1 MRTRTIVLLLAL
13 VGASVCAAPVAA
25 AKLAKGNS
33 VVWVGLNGNRSHIV
47 SLPVGINSLGEENEV
62 VLHLGYSHFLSDA
75 WACVVSGCL
84 DVGSQKFEPA
94 AGGEATFK
102 SNSYNVRLGLD
113 RYAFIN
119 DEVAIYAGPG
129 ILYWSGD
136 SKYKSGGPEIT
147 WPRVKE
153 VAFNGRLGLYARLGS
168 RYGLFGHI
176 GQVIGTNSAK
186 DGAGNKVSWWSSH
199 NEGSVGLALDF

>member
-13 VGASVCAAPVAA
+13 VAASVCAAPVAA

-47 SLPVGINSLGEENEV
+47 STPVSLATLGEENEAG
-62 VLHLGYSHFLSDA
+62 LHVGYSYFLSDA
-75 WACVVSGCL
+75 WAGVVSGGF

-94 AGGEATFK
+94 AGGEDTFK

-113 RYAFIN
+113 RYAFIT
-119 DEVAIYAGPG
+119 DAVAVYAGPG

-136 SKYKSGGPEIT
+136 SKYKTGGVETT

-168 RYGLFGHI
+168 RYGLFGHV
-176 GQVIGTNSAK
+176 GQVIGTNSA
-186 DGAGNKVSWWSSH
+186 DDAAGKVTWWSSH
-199 NEGSVGLALDF
+199 HEGSVGLAFDF